1 MAMPVIAVV
10 LGLALLVWG
19 SERFVAGASAMARN
33 LGVSPLLIGL
43 TIVGIGTSAPEI
55 FVAATAA
62 WNGNPG
68 VAVGNAIGSNIAN
81 VGLVIGATALIF
93 PMTIRSR
100 SLKREF
106 VLMYAVLLLA
116 GALMLDDVLDRTDGI
131 VLMFGFAVLMTVM
144 CGIALTHR
152 RQDALGDEF
161 AQQIPGG
168 MHTLV
173 AVVWLL
179 VGLFVLL
186 LSSKIV
192 VWGAI
197 GVARE
202 FGVSDLVIG
211 LTIVAVGT
219 SLPELAA
226 SVMSVLKR
234 EPDIAIGNVV
244 GSNMFNMLPVL
255 ALPGLIA
262 PGALPAAVLRRDY
275 AVMLGLSVILFFVV
289 YGPRGPGR
297 INRYEGAALLLFFLG
312 YQYWLYAGSLGGSF
326 GMITK

>member
-106 VLMYAVLLLA
+106 VLM
-116 GALMLDDVLDRTDGI
+116 
-131 VLMFGFAVLMTVM
+131 
-144 CGIALTHR
+144 
-152 RQDALGDEF
+152 
-161 AQQIPGG
+161 
-168 MHTLV
+168 
-173 AVVWLL
+173 
-179 VGLFVLL
+179 
-186 LSSKIV
+186 
-192 VWGAI
+192 
-197 GVARE
+197 
-202 FGVSDLVIG
+202 
-211 LTIVAVGT
+211 
-219 SLPELAA
+219 
-226 SVMSVLKR
+226 
-234 EPDIAIGNVV
+234 
-244 GSNMFNMLPVL
+244 
-255 ALPGLIA
+255 
-262 PGALPAAVLRRDY
+262 
-275 AVMLGLSVILFFVV
+275 
-289 YGPRGPGR
+289 
-297 INRYEGAALLLFFLG
+297 
-312 YQYWLYAGSLGGSF
+312 
-326 GMITK
+326 